1 MQQIHIYKKN
11 PASEGWLT
19 SSVLHLK
26 ARIYFFHAVKSDA
39 NGQQRGCLTMM
50 KSRPM
55 TPAFCATVRRIAAA
69 ALLLAAAACDSG
81 PKTYDD
87 CMLQAS
93 RNSDNDRQFRAM
105 AERCKDEFRD
115 K

>member
-1 MQQIHIYKKN
+1 MI
-11 PASEGWLT
+11 S
-19 SSVLHLK
+19 
-26 ARIYFFHAVKSDA
+26 
-39 NGQQRGCLTMM
+39 
-50 KSRPM
+50 
-55 TPAFCATVRRIAAA
+55 AFCATVRCLAAA
-69 ALLLAAAACDSG
+69 TLLLAAAACDSG

-105 AERCKDEFRD
+105 AERCKEEFRN

>member
-1 MQQIHIYKKN
+1 MI
-11 PASEGWLT
+11 S
-19 SSVLHLK
+19 
-26 ARIYFFHAVKSDA
+26 
-39 NGQQRGCLTMM
+39 
-50 KSRPM
+50 
-55 TPAFCATVRRIAAA
+55 AFCATVRCLAAA
-69 ALLLAAAACDSG
+69 PLLLAAAACDSG

-105 AERCKDEFRD
+105 AERCKEEFRN